1 MVEYFRVFRHV
12 GFFRFRCCGIAATT
26 KHELWPISKRR
37 PTMLTTFAKILTPVF
52 ADYLYIGGG
61 ALTLVIV
68 ILVVLFLFRR

>member
-1 MVEYFRVFRHV
+1 
-12 GFFRFRCCGIAATT
+12 
-26 KHELWPISKRR
+26 
-37 PTMLTTFAKILTPVF
+37 MLTTFAEILTPVF